1 MNEPDPPIARQMQDA
16 PPAKPLEEEETVYF
30 EGRPVLR
37 ADQAKAA
44 MFLFGG
50 LVLLALPVLAAV
62 FDWTWWD
69 HRWMTPVAIIL
80 AIVAVVAPWLVVR
93 TTRYR
98 ITNYRIDY
106 ERGVLK
112 KQIDSMELWH
122 VDDISFEQGL
132 VDRLMNVGTITIL
145 SDDRTTPRLDLHG
158 LPNPRAIFDSLRQ
171 RVITVK
177 RQRGVIK
184 MDMG

>member
-1 MNEPDPPIARQMQDA
+1 MSESDPPITRQMQDA
-16 PPAKPLEEEETVYF
+16 PPAKPIEDDEVVYF

-37 ADQAKAA
+37 AEQAKAA
-44 MFLFGG
+44 MFLLLG
-50 LVLLALPVLAAV
+50 LVLLALPVLAEM
-62 FDWTWWD
+62 FHWTWWD
-69 HRWMTPVAIIL
+69 HRWMTPVAIVL
-80 AIVAVVAPWLVVR
+80 AIIAVVLPWLVVR

-112 KQIDSMELWH
+112 KQIDTMELWH

-132 VDRLMNVGTITIL
+132 VDRIMNVGTIRIL
-145 SDDRTTPRLDLHG
+145 SDDRTTPRLELNG
-158 LPNPRAIFDSLRQ
+158 LPNPRAIFDNLRQ

-184 MDMG
+184 MDVG